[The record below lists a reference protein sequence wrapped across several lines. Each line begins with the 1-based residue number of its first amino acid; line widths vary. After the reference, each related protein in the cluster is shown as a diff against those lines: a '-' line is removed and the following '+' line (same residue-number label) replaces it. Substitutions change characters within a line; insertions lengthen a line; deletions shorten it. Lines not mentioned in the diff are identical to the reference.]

1 MARLH
6 RMYVRLLFVVVGI
19 FGVFLAR
26 FPSPASFLPAEFREL
41 RLGRYL
47 GMS

>member
-19 FGVFLAR
+19 LGVFLTR
-26 FPSPASFLPAEFREL
+26 FPPPAPFLPVKFREL
-41 RLGRYL
+41 RLG
-47 GMS
+47 MS

>member
-19 FGVFLAR
+19 FGVFLTR
-26 FPSPASFLPAEFREL
+26 FTPPEPFLPAMF
-41 RLGRYL
+41 G
-47 GMS
+47 

>member
-19 FGVFLAR
+19 FGVFLTR
-26 FPSPASFLPAEFREL
+26 FPPPVPFLPAEFREL

>member
-19 FGVFLAR
+19 SGVFLAH
-26 FPSPASFLPAEFREL
+26 FPPLAPFLPARFREQ
-41 RLGRYL
+41 RLG
-47 GMS
+47 MA